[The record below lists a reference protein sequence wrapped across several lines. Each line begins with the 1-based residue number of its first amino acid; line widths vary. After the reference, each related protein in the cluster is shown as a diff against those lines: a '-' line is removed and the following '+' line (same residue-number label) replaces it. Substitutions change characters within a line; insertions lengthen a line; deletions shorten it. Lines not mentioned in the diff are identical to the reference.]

1 MRLYFAYLYHAERER
16 MTSEIDVL
24 LIGHMTADLVP
35 GGRML
40 GGTVSYAAP
49 TYAAFGHRVGILT
62 SAAYNES
69 LLKYLLPF
77 GKLMVIP
84 SENSLT
90 YENIYTP

>member
-1 MRLYFAYLYHAERER
+1 

-24 LIGHMTADLVP
+24 LIGHMTADVVP

-49 TYAAFGHRVGILT
+49 TYASFGHHVGILT
-62 SAAYNES
+62 SAAYNEP
-69 LLKYLLPF
+69 LLRYLLPH

-84 SENSLT
+84 
-90 YENIYTP
+90 